1 MSLRAAGPLIIV
13 GGGIAGMVAALELAP
28 LPVVLLLRGRLGED
42 GATALAQGG
51 LAAALGPGDH
61 PRQHAA
67 DTLVAGA
74 GRCDTAAVRHL
85 TRAAPA
91 AIRWLAAK
99 GVDFDREG
107 ALWALG
113 REGGHRRS
121 RIVHAGGDAT
131 GVHVSRA
138 LSAALRR
145 AGHVVVVQNA
155 EVDALLVGYDRH
167 VAGVRVREVG
177 GHAYRLP
184 GAGVLLAT
192 GGIGGLFASSTGP
205 RDLDGCGLALALAA
219 GAQLR
224 DLEYVQFHPTALR
237 LGSGHQAPLPLVT
250 EALRGAG
257 AVLRGADGEPLMSGR
272 HPSGDLAPR
281 DVVARVV
288 ASTDSAWLDAT
299 GLELEWK
306 ARFPTVLAI
315 AAKYGLDPSKD
326 WLPVEVAPHFHMG
339 GIAASLDGATSVP
352 GLSAIG
358 EVACTR
364 IHGANR
370 LASNSLLEGIVA
382 GRMAAARLM
391 RESRSTGGPTRL
403 APAGDP
409 VSGSSKQS
417 LRQTLSEALGPEREP
432 EVVSTALE
440 KIDADSRQGRV
451 ARALLTA
458 AAANTHRI
466 GAHWPRIE
474 AIRAFS

>member
-1 MSLRAAGPLIIV
+1 MSPRAAGPMIIV

-28 LPVVLLLRGRLGED
+28 LPVVLVLRGRLGED

-51 LAAALGPGDH
+51 IAAALGPGDH

-67 DTLVAGA
+67 DTLVAGG
-74 GRCDTAAVRHL
+74 GRCDTGAVRQL
-85 TRAAPA
+85 AAAAPA
-91 AIRWLAAK
+91 AIRWLASK
-99 GVDFDREG
+99 GVDFDHDG
-107 ALWALG
+107 ALPSLG
-113 REGGHRRS
+113 REGGHRHA

-131 GVHVSRA
+131 GSRVSRA
-138 LSAALRR
+138 LSAALRSAR
-145 AGHVVVVQNA
+145 HVVIVPHA
-155 EVDALLVGYDRH
+155 EIDALLVGNDRG

-177 GHAYRLP
+177 GHPYRLP

-205 RDLDGCGLALALAA
+205 RDLDGSGLALAMAV

-237 LGSGHQAPLPLVT
+237 LGSGHHAPLPLVT

-257 AVLRGADGEPLMSGR
+257 AVLRCADGQRLMSGR
-272 HPSGDLAPR
+272 HPDGDLAPR
-281 DVVARVV
+281 DVVARAV
-288 ASTDSAWLDAT
+288 ASADGVWLDAT
-299 GLELEWK
+299 GLELDWH

-315 AAKYGLDPSKD
+315 AARYGLDPSRD
-326 WLPVEVAPHFHMG
+326 WLPVEAAPHFHMG
-339 GIAASLDGATSVP
+339 GIAASLDGTTSVP

-382 GRMAAARLM
+382 GRLAAERLS
-391 RESRSTGGPTRL
+391 RQSRSTGGPTRL
-403 APAGDP
+403 ALAGDP
-409 VSGSSKQS
+409 VSGLSRQ
-417 LRQTLSEALGPEREP
+417 LIRQTLSEALGPERDP
-432 EVVSTALE
+432 DIVSTALE
-440 KIDADSRQGRV
+440 KIAVDSRQGRV
-451 ARALLTA
+451 ARALLRA

-474 AIRAFS
+474 AIPALS